1 MVADMTTTL
10 SFMER
15 RMLQELQ
22 GTAHNLFTA
31 DQDSKAAHV
40 ISSALAYIR
49 SLAASALET
58 DPYDLTWKQVAL
70 VFHKA
75 HQDMVMLGGLLLDK
89 AVCTGGSYAIEQEL
103 ALRSIGANMVRT
115 NGLTLSRGKLIQL
128 VSLSSKINLESFN
141 AARTTAIEK
150 DTASLG
156 KKVLNTR

>member
-22 GTAHNLFTA
+22 GTGHNMFSA

-40 ISSALAYIR
+40 LSSALAYIR

-58 DPYDLTWKQVAL
+58 DPYDLTWKQTAL
-70 VFHKA
+70 VFNKA
-75 HQDMVMLGGLLLDK
+75 HQDMILLGGLLLDK

-103 ALRSIGANMVRT
+103 ALRSIGAYMVR
-115 NGLTLSRGKLIQL
+115 NNDLMLSRG
-128 VSLSSKINLESFN
+128 
-141 AARTTAIEK
+141 
-150 DTASLG
+150 
-156 KKVLNTR
+156 VLYILCPL